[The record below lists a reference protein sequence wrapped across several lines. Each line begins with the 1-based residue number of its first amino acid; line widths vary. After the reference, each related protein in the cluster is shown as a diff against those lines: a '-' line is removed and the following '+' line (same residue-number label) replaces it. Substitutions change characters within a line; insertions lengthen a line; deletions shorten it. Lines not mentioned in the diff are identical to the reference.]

1 MSETDFDAPVVTETP
16 DVTDAVTEGD
26 PWAEPAN
33 ADSDFLLGDLGLDDV
48 SANPNFVADG
58 GYVAVVTY
66 KVGGSKKNPN
76 HRYLIFS
83 YAIETT
89 ADGSPTEYKDKKIS
103 EWKSAMPDDDAQTK
117 SFLKQR
123 IMSFGVP
130 EEEVSRFNMQTVQGG
145 RFLIEVKNN
154 GDFTNINRV
163 KPLGEGGVTGAAS
176 GSSGSIDF

>member
-1 MSETDFDAPVVTETP
+1 MTEHVDTPTTDEVT
-16 DVTDAVTEGD
+16 GD
-26 PWAEPAN
+26 PWADNDTAT
-33 ADSDFLLGDLGLDDV
+33 ADDFLLGDLGLDEV
-48 SANPNFVADG
+48 SANPNYVADG
-58 GYVAVVTY
+58 GYVALVTY

-76 HRYLIFS
+76 HRYLIFT

-89 ADGSPTEYKDKKIS
+89 ADGSETEFKDKKIS

-154 GDFTNINRV
+154 GEFTNINRV
-163 KPLGEGGVTGAAS
+163 KPLGDVVVGTAS